1 MPTQTKTPMD
11 TAKKVVVTTYEELP
25 RRRPGSHVAT
35 SSTAARA
42 KTRVQSASTAPTRA
56 AVGGGYSRRAMLL
69 AYAQHLRRRGGW
81 QGSASVPRVLGW
93 GEWKRADLGAGEDGG
108 DHKVSATERNIS
120 FLMHL
125 HDSNV
130 HACLDSYSSNNAV
143 ASKIN
148 VSSTSISRWH
158 PGGGGEAGA
167 LGSGYGYGSGS

>member
-1 MPTQTKTPMD
+1 
-11 TAKKVVVTTYEELP
+11 
-25 RRRPGSHVAT
+25 
-35 SSTAARA
+35 
-42 KTRVQSASTAPTRA
+42 
-56 AVGGGYSRRAMLL
+56 VGGGYNRRAMLL